1 MYKCEENAMCD
12 VGNVSFIKNK
22 TKKKQRKRKKKK
34 KEYYKVQVFLNAMK
48 FSINDV
54 LFIYII
60 FTSFAL
66 RSFSERHKS

>member
-12 VGNVSFIKNK
+12 VGNVSFIK
-22 TKKKQRKRKKKK
+22 KKKK
-34 KEYYKVQVFLNAMK
+34 KSKEKEEKYYKKQFSLNAMK
-48 FSINDV
+48 FSTNYV

-66 RSFSERHKS
+66 RLFYARHKS